1 MLSELKL
8 AVFLVPRPRV
18 SMNKILLQVL
28 KTLSCSEQVMGSD
41 MMKINVKPKMTVFNS
56 TQVMLKNLFSNR
68 NLLNNLIRRDFKNT
82 YHGHILGYAW
92 SLLEPL
98 IFTGIFYLIIV
109 VLRGSSDDVLPLNIM
124 LGILLYSAFSKTLQ
138 SSTVSFIRNSALIQQ
153 IYFPREI
160 ILSAISGFQLLK
172 LILSMFIVIPYMYYA
187 SIYPTKLLL
196 LFPLAAISAIL
207 FAQGLGMILVIIHV
221 RLRDTEQVIA
231 LIIRAGFYLSGVFY
245 GAEMIPEE
253 YLHIFLANPIAVF
266 IEMSRTAIFGEVGVL
281 EPFYIM
287 RAVAISIVTFVVGSI
302 IFMKNEKRAVL
313 YL

>member
-1 MLSELKL
+1 MGLELM
-8 AVFLVPRPRV
+8 R
-18 SMNKILLQVL
+18 
-28 KTLSCSEQVMGSD
+28 
-41 MMKINVKPKMTVFNS
+41 INAKPKLTIFNS
-56 TQVMLKNLFSNR
+56 TYLLLSNLFSNR

-138 SSTVSFIRNSALIQQ
+138 SCTVSFIRNSALIQQ

-160 ILSAISGFQLLK
+160 ILSAISGFQFLK
-172 LILSMFIVIPYMYYA
+172 LIFSMFIVIPYMYYA
-187 SIYPTKLLL
+187 SIYPTELIL
-196 LFPLAAISAIL
+196 LFPIAAISAIL
-207 FAQGLGMILVIIHV
+207 FAQGLGMILVIVHA

-245 GAEMIPEE
+245 GAEMIPAE

-266 IEMSRTAIFGEVGVL
+266 IEMSRASIFGDVGVL
-281 EPFYIM
+281 KPIYVI
-287 RAVAISIVTFVVGSI
+287 RAVSISIITFVIGSI
-302 IFMKNEKRAVL
+302 VFKKNERKAVL